1 METFPLHPKSTA
13 RHANADGKNN
23 SNSIIATA
31 VPRIS
36 DEFNSLSDVGWYGSA
51 YLLTTACLQL
61 FFGKLYSYLPIK
73 TVFICAIGVFELGS
87 LLCGVAQ
94 GSVTLIVG
102 RAIAGIGSAGV
113 YSGAL
118 VILAHSVPVTK
129 RPLYS
134 GFIGAMNG
142 ISSVAG
148 PLLGGVFTDKAVCCY
163 CGGLLVYEA
172 FELTPECSRGDGAF
186 GSISPLVLLPSL
198 SSSSYSPA
206 PSWMTSPPTR
216 PCSR

>member
-1 METFPLHPKSTA
+1 M
-13 RHANADGKNN
+13 
-23 SNSIIATA
+23 
-31 VPRIS
+31 
-36 DEFNSLSDVGWYGSA
+36 GWYGSA

-73 TVFICAIGVFELGS
+73 IVFICAISIFELGS
-87 LLCGVAQ
+87 LLCALAQ
-94 GSVTLIVG
+94 NSVTFIVG

-129 RPLYS
+129 RPLYG

-148 PLLGGVFTDKAVCCY
+148 PLLGGVFTDKAVGC
-163 CGGLLVYEA
+163 
-172 FELTPECSRGDGAF
+172 PGA
-186 GSISPLVLLPSL
+186 P
-198 SSSSYSPA
+198 
-206 PSWMTSPPTR
+206 
-216 PCSR
+216 